1 MSRKVL
7 WRAFLFLY
15 IRCIAMLNL
24 LKKYYKIVIPYIRN
38 KYLVSTA
45 FVFLWVLFFDQNNLM
60 DRYKLVREVNQLE
73 KDHEYYLERIHL
85 DSARLIEL
93 KTSPENLEKFARE
106 QFLMK
111 KDNEDI
117 FVIVEEDD

>member
-1 MSRKVL
+1 
-7 WRAFLFLY
+7 
-15 IRCIAMLNL
+15 MLNL

>member
-1 MSRKVL
+1 
-7 WRAFLFLY
+7 
-15 IRCIAMLNL
+15 MLNW
-24 LKKYYKIVIPYIRN
+24 LKKYYEIVKPYIGN

-45 FVFLWVLFFDQNNLM
+45 FIFLWVLFFDQNNLL

-73 KDHEYYLERIHL
+73 KNVEYYQERIQI
-85 DSARLIEL
+85 DSTRLIEL

-117 FVIVEEDD
+117 FVIVEEED

>member
-1 MSRKVL
+1 M
-7 WRAFLFLY
+7 
-15 IRCIAMLNL
+15 INQ
-24 LKKYYKIVIPYIRN
+24 LKKYYEIIKPYIRN

-45 FVFLWVLFFDQNNLM
+45 FLFLWVLFFDQNNLL

-73 KDHEYYLERIHL
+73 KDLDYYQERIEI
-85 DSARLIEL
+85 DSARLIQL

-117 FVIVEEDD
+117 FVIVEEED

>member
-1 MSRKVL
+1 M
-7 WRAFLFLY
+7 
-15 IRCIAMLNL
+15 INH
-24 LKKYYKIVIPYIRN
+24 LKKYYEIISPYIRN

-45 FVFLWVLFFDQNNLM
+45 FVFLWVLFFDQNNLL
-60 DRYKLVREVNQLE
+60 DRYKLIREVNQLE
-73 KDHEYYLERIHL
+73 KEHEYYKERIHL
-85 DSARLIEL
+85 DSTRLIEL

-117 FVIVEEDD
+117 FVIVEEGD